1 MAQSRKAAMI
11 STFVGV
17 AMALVIGFW
26 WFNSPLPTIE
36 PPKILMSNDVSNLDE
51 SEARWN
57 KDILDRFEESS
68 LRSSSFG
75 DRESY
80 RLILLPTFD
89 APILVSASRT
99 PKGFELTT
107 KLLDGQGGYEMGRLA
122 SHIRRPLT
130 ESEWQRLMELIDESS
145 FWFIPRIDRTDDI
158 VNDGAVWM
166 MEGRRE
172 ADLHNVTRITP
183 KAKFLE
189 ACRYFLQLADRES
202 DYTGYWQ

>member
-1 MAQSRKAAMI
+1 MEQFRKAAMI

-17 AMALVIGFW
+17 AMASVIGFW
-26 WFNSPLPTIE
+26 WFNSPLPAIE
-36 PPKILMSNDVSNLDE
+36 PPKLLISDGASLLDD

-68 LRSSSFG
+68 LRSSSFS
-75 DRESY
+75 DRETY

-99 PKGFELTT
+99 SDGYELTT
-107 KLLDGQGGYEMGRLA
+107 KLLDGKGGYEMGRLA
-122 SHIRRPLT
+122 SNIRRPLT
-130 ESEWQRLMELIDESS
+130 ESEWQRLMELIDDSS

-172 ADLHNVTRITP
+172 ADLHNITRITP
-183 KAKFLE
+183 KAEFLE
-189 ACRYFLQLADRES
+189 ACRYFLQLAGRES
-202 DYTGYWQ
+202 DYNGY